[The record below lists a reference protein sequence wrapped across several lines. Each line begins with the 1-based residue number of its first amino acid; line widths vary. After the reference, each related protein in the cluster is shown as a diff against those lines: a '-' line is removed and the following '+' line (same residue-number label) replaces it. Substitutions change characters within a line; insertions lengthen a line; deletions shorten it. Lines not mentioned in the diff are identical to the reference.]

1 MKTQFIVNTLVASA
15 LPKSTDKSRLS
26 QAVEAY
32 INSMKPIEEKASR
45 GGLREVKKSNDAR
58 LVETT
63 QTTFAGERNIVSDF
77 LQWHDRVVSLS
88 GKAEKVGCVV
98 NVAEVPPRF
107 ANWLAKFQTK
117 EPKAEP
123 KAKVHNGHTE
133 APATAATK

>member
-1 MKTQFIVNTLVASA
+1 MKTQFVLNTLVATA
-15 LPKSTDKSRLS
+15 LPKTTDKSKLS

-32 INSMKPIEEKASR
+32 VNSMKPIEEKATR

-58 LVETT
+58 LTETT

-88 GKAEKVGCVV
+88 SKAEKVGCIL
-98 NVAEVPPRF
+98 NVAEIPPRF

-117 EPKAEP
+117 EPKADS
-123 KAKVHNGHTE
+123 KAKVNGE
-133 APATAATK
+133 PAVASATK